1 MAEGSGNV
9 NVNPANLPPGDPQ
22 LIGMIVEHLKNR
34 GLFDEFR
41 RDCLADVDTK
51 PAYQNLR
58 QKVDNF
64 VTSHLSTQN
73 WNPSINKN
81 QMRNGLRQSV
91 VQSGMLESG
100 VDRIITQVV
109 DPKMNHTFRP
119 HIETAIHD
127 FLSGDRKEESTSSLN
142 SAPSEQTEPQ
152 EPPSASGPKTPR
164 GGDASDMKEVQGEY
178 ILQFG
183 KYKGKSFQ
191 WLLENECRSTWKE
204 IWGGRGDGY
213 GDFITRKSCSQGTRM
228 HKLQQYVRKKQ
239 QSVSAS
245 TNAPTKPLGT
255 RRSPADLYIS
265 ASISSSQCK
274 VIQRHRAL
282 AARTSTKRRKEH
294 RTYADSTSVMPVNAP
309 AVSCVFFLL
318 LVCHVL
324 TIDPHDVL
332 EKQVSQMKR
341 RLSLQSTVEIQSCLV
356 SSGDVGCGMFQCFSN
371 NSCEI
376 QGLHHICLT
385 LLHNAGRYDSQGKS
399 FVKDALRCMAV
410 GLRQRFSCVSRR
422 CSAVKEMVYVL
433 QRECYAKHQ
442 LCLALRDHID
452 TVGNLVQFHLMFP
465 PGPYVELTNFLLKCG
480 DEVRTWVGR
489 RLRGQCEQYWGSLC
503 SNFAGNCPLCQSD
516 TLHQSTSPSTSAPW
530 PITAGGPLQQ
540 PTREAKPED
549 RSRLSQI
556 DNTTESGSVVS
567 EKSSVTPP

>member
-152 EPPSASGPKTPR
+152 EAPSASAQRKVDSSSKMSSLSLSRYRHTCWSLVVCTFCM
-164 GGDASDMKEVQGEY
+164 AA
-178 ILQFG
+178 LTFG
-183 KYKGKSFQ
+183 K
-191 WLLENECRSTWKE
+191 
-204 IWGGRGDGY
+204 
-213 GDFITRKSCSQGTRM
+213 
-228 HKLQQYVRKKQ
+228 
-239 QSVSAS
+239 
-245 TNAPTKPLGT
+245 
-255 RRSPADLYIS
+255 
-265 ASISSSQCK
+265 
-274 VIQRHRAL
+274 
-282 AARTSTKRRKEH
+282 
-294 RTYADSTSVMPVNAP
+294 
-309 AVSCVFFLL
+309 
-318 LVCHVL
+318 
-324 TIDPHDVL
+324 HDVQ
-332 EKQVSQMKR
+332 EREVSQTKR
-341 RLSLQSTVEIQSCLV
+341 RLSSQSTEEIQSCLLN
-356 SSGDVGCGMFQCFSN
+356 SGDVGCGMFQCFSN
-371 NSCEI
+371 SSCEI
-376 QGLHHICLT
+376 KGLDHICLT
-385 LLHNAGRYDSQGKS
+385 LLHNAGHYNLQGKS
-399 FVKDALRCMAV
+399 FVKDMLRCMAL
-410 GLRQRFSCVSRR
+410 GLRQRFSCISRR
-422 CSAVKEMVYVL
+422 CSVIKEMVCVL
-433 QRECYAKHQ
+433 QRECYTKHQ
-442 LCLALRDHID
+442 LCLVLRDHMH
-452 TVGNLVQFHLMFP
+452 TVENLVQFHLMFP
-465 PGPYVELTNFLLKCG
+465 PGPYVELTKFLLKCG

-489 RLRGQCEQYWGSLC
+489 RLREQCEQYWGSLC
-503 SNFAGNCPLCQSD
+503 SSFAGNCPLCQSD

-530 PITAGGPLQQ
+530 LVTAGGPLQQ
-540 PTREAKPED
+540 PIREAKPED
-549 RSRLSQI
+549 RTRLSHI
-556 DNTTESGSVVS
+556 DNTTESGSVVTIIYLTS
-567 EKSSVTPP
+567 MSQ